1 MINSVRN
8 TVLSVLNKNNYGYIT
23 PADFNLFAKQAQLE
37 IYEDYYALYNKAVNL
52 ENARMSGSDYAN
64 TKLPIAEALES
75 FLVTDNLTSF
85 DTNKWYAPTEAT
97 TGSNAFMILRVDCL
111 DSNGA
116 RIATAEKV
124 SVGKIMMLNDSNLT
138 GPSLMYPAYTYESN
152 SQDESIITIYPETIS
167 DDNNNDIRC
176 VYFRLPKDP
185 KWTYIDVIV
194 GEPMFDQSQPDY
206 QDFELP
212 FEDEYKL
219 VVKILQYCGVSIREQ
234 EVTAYALGQE
244 QQQQQ

>member
-23 PADFNLFAKQAQLE
+23 PADFNLYAKQAQLE
-37 IYEDYYALYNKAVNL
+37 LYEGYFAAYNKAVNL
-52 ENARMSGSDYAN
+52 ENARVSGSDYAN
-64 TKLPIAEALES
+64 TKLPISEALEY
-75 FLVTDNLTSF
+75 FLVTDELLSVS
-85 DTNKWYAPTEAT
+85 DNKWFAPSLST
-97 TGSNAFMILRVDCL
+97 TGSNAFMILRVECM
-111 DSNGA
+111 DSNGD
-116 RIATAEKV
+116 RMATAEKV
-124 SVGKIMMLNDSNLT
+124 SMGKIAMLNDSNLT
-138 GPSLMYPAYTYESN
+138 APTLMYPAYTYES
-152 SQDESIITIYPETIS
+152 SSTDDAVITLYPSTIS
-167 DDNNNDIRC
+167 DANNNTIDCI
-176 VYFRLPKDP
+176 YFRLPKDP
-185 KWTYIDVIV
+185 KWTYVNITN

-212 FEDEYKL
+212 LEDEYKL

>member
-23 PADFNLFAKQAQLE
+23 PADFNLYAKQAQ
-37 IYEDYYALYNKAVNL
+37 YELYEEYFSAYNKAVNL

-64 TKLPIAEALES
+64 TKLPISEAIEF
-75 FLVTDNLTSF
+75 FLVTENLTSLS
-85 DTNKWYAPTEAT
+85 DNKWYAPSLST
-97 TGSNAFMILRVDCL
+97 TGSNSFMILRVDCL
-111 DSNGA
+111 DSNGD

-138 GPSLMYPAYTYESN
+138 APTLMYPAYTYES
-152 SQDESIITIYPETIS
+152 SSTDEAVLTLYPVTIS

-176 VYFRLPKDP
+176 IYFRLPKDP
-185 KWTYIDVIV
+185 KWTYINITN
-194 GEPMFDQSQPDY
+194 GEPMFDQSQSDY

-219 VVKILQYCGVSIREQ
+219 ATKILQYCGVSIREQ
-234 EVTAYALGQE
+234 EVIAYALGQE